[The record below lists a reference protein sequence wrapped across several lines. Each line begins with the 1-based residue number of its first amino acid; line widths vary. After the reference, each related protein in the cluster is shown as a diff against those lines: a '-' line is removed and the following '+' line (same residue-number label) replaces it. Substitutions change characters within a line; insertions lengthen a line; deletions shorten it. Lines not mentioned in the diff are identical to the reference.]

1 MSRRQPFEPIPDD
14 IEKQESRT
22 QRAYREPMQVAL
34 SCAGGRYT
42 VYAASG
48 NTYQVDIA
56 TKTCTCGD
64 YQQNEPD
71 EGCKHVRRVDVE
83 VRANRVPTP
92 DGRLP
97 ASLMM
102 DGGIV
107 ATHRAT
113 DPDTTGRAAGRD
125 TDDRIRGPIAEFDAD
140 GHLTGATYYRCQ
152 RCEDEAMR
160 RRDLENCCS
169 DDRK

>member
-1 MSRRQPFEPIPDD
+1 MSRRQLFEPIPDD
-14 IEKQESRT
+14 IEKQEPRT

-34 SCAGGRYT
+34 ACAGGRYT
-42 VYAASG
+42 VYAASD
-48 NTYQVDIA
+48 NTYEVDVV

-64 YQQNEPD
+64 YQKNEPD
-71 EGCKHVRRVDVE
+71 GGCKHVRRVDME

-97 ASLMM
+97 TPPMV

-107 ATHRAT
+107 ATDGVT
-113 DPDTTGRAAGRD
+113 DPDTTGRAAG
-125 TDDRIRGPIAEFDAD
+125 TGAEDRIRGPIAEFDAD

-152 RCEDEAMR
+152 WCGDEAMR
-160 RRDLENCCS
+160 RRDLEDYCS
-169 DDRK
+169 DDRE

>member
-14 IEKQESRT
+14 IEKQEPRT

-34 SCAGGRYT
+34 ARAGGRYT

-48 NTYQVDIA
+48 NTYEVDVIA
-56 TKTCTCGD
+56 KTCTCGD
-64 YQQNEPD
+64 SQQNEPD
-71 EGCKHVRRVDVE
+71 GGCKHVRRVDME

-97 ASLMM
+97 TPLMM

-107 ATHRAT
+107 ATCYSERVPVSTALHAVCSLRLRRHAVH
-113 DPDTTGRAAGRD
+113 AGRESRLLSLHLP
-125 TDDRIRGPIAEFDAD
+125 RI
-140 GHLTGATYYRCQ
+140 Y
-152 RCEDEAMR
+152 DE
-160 RRDLENCCS
+160 
-169 DDRK
+169 